1 MICIHDFAF
10 QSMPVTMKFSPGPII
25 SALQGD
31 AKKVVEDA
39 LCVIL
44 ASGPLYF
51 HPNLL

>member
-44 ASGPLYF
+44 ASRPLYF
-51 HPNLL
+51 HPN